1 MQVKIKELEASKQGG
16 FFSSVAGYFGF
27 GKKTAEEEEEERKKE
42 EAEKAKL
49 MEETL
54 HHIQQ

>member
-54 HHIQQ
+54 